1 MAGRQQVYI
10 NGRFLCQ
17 KTTGVQKYALGIAV
31 ALQKQH
37 PDIIVLAPK
46 GSVDC
51 RGLTVQKRGWG
62 KGFFWEQLWLPWFMW
77 LHKGSL
83 FLNFCNTAPLLLKR
97 QIVTIHDLA
106 FLKNKEWFNAFF
118 RIWYKFLIP
127 RLCKRSLAIAAVT
140 EVIRKEISEVYSLP
154 SEKITVVPNGL
165 PDMDYEEQSPYDF
178 SYLLLTGIY
187 NPRKNASFVISQLP
201 EIKKKNYHIVGTGVD
216 AGIYGKEEFVQ
227 NEYLHVMGFVDD
239 TTYYT
244 LLKHAAALVFP
255 SGYEGFGIP
264 VLEALTLG
272 VAVVVP
278 DIPVYRESFGEL
290 PIYYTPDDVASFLQS
305 LDRINVHKPATNE
318 LLYLENKFNFDKS
331 AEILSGVLQKYQDIN
346 ITNHITD

>member
-1 MAGRQQVYI
+1 VADRQQVYI
-10 NGRFLCQ
+10 NGRFLSQ

-37 PDIIVLAPK
+37 TDIIVIAPK

-51 RGLTVQKRGWG
+51 PGLKVQQRGWG

-77 LHKGSL
+77 FHKGSL
-83 FLNFCNTAPLLLKR
+83 LLNFCNTAPLLLKR

-106 FLKNKEWFNAFF
+106 FLKNKEWFTASF

-127 RLCKRSLAIAAVT
+127 RLCKRSLAIATVS
-140 EVIRKEISEVYSLP
+140 EVIRKEISEVYSVPL
-154 SEKITVVPNGL
+154 SKIIVISNGL
-165 PDMDYEEQSPYDF
+165 PEMDYKDQGLYDF
-178 SYLLLTGIY
+178 PYLLLTGIY

-201 EIKKKNYHIVGTGVD
+201 EIKKKNYHVVGTGVD
-216 AGIYGKEEFVQ
+216 ADIYGKEEFVPD
-227 NEYLHVMGFVDD
+227 EHLHLMEFVDD

-290 PIYYTPDDVASFLQS
+290 PIYYTVGDAGSFINS
-305 LDRINVHKPATNE
+305 LDSINVHKPEVNE
-318 LLYLENKFNFDKS
+318 LLYLKNKFNFDKS
-331 AEILSGVLQKYQDIN
+331 AEILSDVLKSLLIKIQN
-346 ITNHITD
+346 RTNVS